1 MTDAEKERAKEL
13 SQKRMRDVMRK
24 VDKEMR
30 KMEISLEVELGNN
43 NLALTDRTV
52 GNHKLVDF
60 GYCG

>member
-1 MTDAEKERAKEL
+1 
-13 SQKRMRDVMRK
+13 MRDVMRK
-24 VDKEMR
+24 VDKEMK
-30 KMEISLEVELGNN
+30 KMEISLVVELGNN